1 MMPHKRLVNAHKE
14 RHYIAVINPARA
26 PFPNISFKSGYMV
39 IQTYAI
45 DSSGCGLE
53 YGKRGI
59 NIPSLLLLTGMVI
72 AIIGCF

>member
-1 MMPHKRLVNAHKE
+1 MKKQISLLS
-14 RHYIAVINPARA
+14 PA
-26 PFPNISFKSGYMV
+26 IVV

-45 DSSGCGLE
+45 DSSGYGLE

-59 NIPSLLLLTGMVI
+59 NIPSLLLLIGMVI